1 MGGGMRGRRLA
12 ALKSANESREPK
24 FVIAARELVRA
35 APSLRPQYSRNPLCA
50 PCDGAEFSESVG
62 ARWAADARALCDW
75 DAMPPAL
82 DVAHPEGG
90 AVPADRGARKR
101 QQLLNVA
108 LFVAP
113 ALRLNP
119 RARVVD
125 FGAGGGHQTLILAR
139 AFPEATFAL
148 VDLKRR
154 SLDVAERRVQRAGL
168 ANVRVVHG
176 RIEDFREDFDV
187 GVALHACG
195 GASDAALARCV
206 EKKATFVVAPCC
218 VGKIATATDFPRRAG
233 TEPSASNDARDDAS
247 ETEPR
252 TADFDVFDAARADTH
267 DTVRDTHTRVSR
279 TTYPRSLAAREVLT
293 GDRYVAV
300 ARAADSSAS
309 VDEATETAADAFGVH
324 SRGASLVADLD
335 GLGFRDSSEE
345 EEDARLEGILESR
358 ERSPPGSPP
367 DSSEDT
373 FLTEDTKTLSLGE
386 RRMRAARLEKRLRKR
401 PSAPRASAS
410 VTAERDTQRRA
421 CKLLIESD
429 RLAAAREAGYRT
441 WLAGMHPGECTPKND
456 VLVGVFADSAERADG
471 DDGGEAAARRR
482 LLEEYEEGLGVLT
495 DPPAK
500 AFFESLI
507 N

>member
-1 MGGGMRGRRLA
+1 MRGRRLA

-101 QQLLNVA
+101 QQILNVA

-125 FGAGGGHQTLILAR
+125 FGAGGGHQTLFLAR
-139 AFPEATFAL
+139 AFPDASFAL

-218 VGKIATATDFPRRAG
+218 VGKIASATSELG
-233 TEPSASNDARDDAS
+233 TEPSSDDAG
-247 ETEPR
+247 
-252 TADFDVFDAARADTH
+252 ADVDAFDAAHADT
-267 DTVRDTHTRVSR
+267 DDVGFTIPRVSRVSR
-279 TTYPRSLAAREVLT
+279 TTYPRSLAARKVLT

-300 ARAADSSAS
+300 ARAADSSAAALARA
-309 VDEATETAADAFGVH
+309 EAKAADAFGVA
-324 SRGASLVADLD
+324 SRGASLVADLHAP
-335 GLGFRDSSEE
+335 DSSEE
-345 EEDARLEGILESR
+345 EEDARLEGILEAREHREGSSPDSR
-358 ERSPPGSPP
+358 EETRVSAC
-367 DSSEDT
+367 
-373 FLTEDTKTLSLGE
+373 
-386 RRMRAARLEKRLRKR
+386 R
-401 PSAPRASAS
+401 APR
-410 VTAERDTQRRA
+410 
-421 CKLLIESD
+421 
-429 RLAAAREAGYRT
+429 
-441 WLAGMHPGECTPKND
+441 
-456 VLVGVFADSAERADG
+456 
-471 DDGGEAAARRR
+471 
-482 LLEEYEEGLGVLT
+482 
-495 DPPAK
+495 
-500 AFFESLI
+500 
-507 N
+507 

>member
-50 PCDGAEFSESVG
+50 PCDGAEFSASVG

-195 GASDAALARCV
+195 NATDHSIARCVRANAAFLVSPCCIGKLKFSIAGGSSFSANVVDYKDTALGSRPEREAGAGAAATKASEDARNDDVVVCPPVEAITHPRSRWLSTQLASENEFAALA
-206 EKKATFVVAPCC
+206 
-218 VGKIATATDFPRRAG
+218 
-233 TEPSASNDARDDAS
+233 
-247 ETEPR
+247 
-252 TADFDVFDAARADTH
+252 AAADTGH
-267 DTVRDTHTRVSR
+267 
-279 TTYPRSLAAREVLT
+279 AAGVPGGDAPSDDVLDI
-293 GDRYVAV
+293 G
-300 ARAADSSAS
+300 RAAKTQ
-309 VDEATETAADAFGVH
+309 VE
-324 SRGASLVADLD
+324 LD
-335 GLGFRDSSEE
+335 R
-345 EEDARLEGILESR
+345 AEG
-358 ERSPPGSPP
+358 
-367 DSSEDT
+367 
-373 FLTEDTKTLSLGE
+373 
-386 RRMRAARLEKRLRKR
+386 
-401 PSAPRASAS
+401 
-410 VTAERDTQRRA
+410 
-421 CKLLIESD
+421 
-429 RLAAAREAGYRT
+429 AREAGYVVRT
-441 WLAGMHPGECTPKND
+441 LA
-456 VLVGVFADSAERADG
+456 VLNAAEAPPNKSDLIVG
-471 DDGGEAAARRR
+471 ARRGRWRDAFER
-482 LLEEYEEGLGVLT
+482 LAV
-495 DPPAK
+495 AVS
-500 AFFESLI
+500 A
-507 N
+507 

>member
-50 PCDGAEFSESVG
+50 PCDGAEFSASVG

-187 GVALHACG
+187 GVAPHACS
-195 GASDAALARCV
+195 ATDAALARCV

-218 VGKIATATDFPRRAG
+218 VGKIATAIFPRAG
-233 TEPSASNDARDDAS
+233 TEPSASNDARNDAS

-252 TADFDVFDAARADTH
+252 TADFDVFDAARADT
-267 DTVRDTHTRVSR
+267 SR

-324 SRGASLVADLD
+324 SRGASLVAELD

-373 FLTEDTKTLSLGE
+373 KTEDTKTLSLGE

-507 N
+507 D

>member
-1 MGGGMRGRRLA
+1 M
-12 ALKSANESREPK
+12 
-24 FVIAARELVRA
+24 
-35 APSLRPQYSRNPLCA
+35 
-50 PCDGAEFSESVG
+50 
-62 ARWAADARALCDW
+62 
-75 DAMPPAL
+75 
-82 DVAHPEGG
+82 
-90 AVPADRGARKR
+90 
-101 QQLLNVA
+101 
-108 LFVAP
+108 
-113 ALRLNP
+113 
-119 RARVVD
+119 
-125 FGAGGGHQTLILAR
+125 
-139 AFPEATFAL
+139 
-148 VDLKRR
+148 
-154 SLDVAERRVQRAGL
+154 
-168 ANVRVVHG
+168 
-176 RIEDFREDFDV
+176 
-187 GVALHACG
+187 
-195 GASDAALARCV
+195 
-206 EKKATFVVAPCC
+206 
-218 VGKIATATDFPRRAG
+218 
-233 TEPSASNDARDDAS
+233 
-247 ETEPR
+247 
-252 TADFDVFDAARADTH
+252 
-267 DTVRDTHTRVSR
+267 
-279 TTYPRSLAAREVLT
+279 LT

-309 VDEATETAADAFGVH
+309 VDEATETAADAFGVN
-324 SRGASLVADLD
+324 SRGASLVADLN

-345 EEDARLEGILESR
+345 EEDARLETILEAR

-367 DSSEDT
+367 DSSEETRGD
-373 FLTEDTKTLSLGE
+373 FHRGEEEDTKTLSLGE

-507 N
+507 D

>member
-101 QQLLNVA
+101 QQILNVA

-218 VGKIATATDFPRRAG
+218 VGKIASAMRAG
-233 TEPSASNDARDDAS
+233 TESSSDDARDDAV
-247 ETEPR
+247 
-252 TADFDVFDAARADTH
+252 ADVDAAHAVDTDV
-267 DTVRDTHTRVSR
+267 DTDGGVPRVRVSQ
-279 TTYPRSLAAREVLT
+279 TTYPRSLAARRILT

-300 ARAADSSAS
+300 ARAADSSAAALARA
-309 VDEATETAADAFGVH
+309 EAKAADAFGVA
-324 SRGASLVADLD
+324 SRGASLVADLHAP
-335 GLGFRDSSEE
+335 DSSEE
-345 EEDARLEGILESR
+345 EEDARLEGILEAR
-358 ERSPPGSPP
+358 EHREGSPP
-367 DSSEDT
+367 DSREETRVSRGEE
-373 FLTEDTKTLSLGE
+373 EDTKTLSLGE

-401 PSAPRASAS
+401 PGAPRASAS

-471 DDGGEAAARRR
+471 DDGEEAAARRR

-507 N
+507 D

>member
-1 MGGGMRGRRLA
+1 M
-12 ALKSANESREPK
+12 
-24 FVIAARELVRA
+24 
-35 APSLRPQYSRNPLCA
+35 
-50 PCDGAEFSESVG
+50 
-62 ARWAADARALCDW
+62 
-75 DAMPPAL
+75 
-82 DVAHPEGG
+82 
-90 AVPADRGARKR
+90 
-101 QQLLNVA
+101 A

-218 VGKIATATDFPRRAG
+218 VGKIATAIFPRAG

-252 TADFDVFDAARADTH
+252 TADFDVFDAARADT
-267 DTVRDTHTRVSR
+267 SQ

-309 VDEATETAADAFGVH
+309 VDEATETAADAFGVQQNA
-324 SRGASLVADLD
+324 SRDASLVADLD
-335 GLGFRDSSEE
+335 GLDSSEE
-345 EEDARLEGILESR
+345 EEDARLESILEAR

-367 DSSEDT
+367 DSSEET
-373 FLTEDTKTLSLGE
+373 RERFLSRRGGRHTKKRSRWASGGCA
-386 RRMRAARLEKRLRKR
+386 RAPEKRLRKR

-456 VLVGVFADSAERADG
+456 VLVGVFADPAERADG

-507 N
+507 D

>member
-1 MGGGMRGRRLA
+1 MRGRRLA

-50 PCDGAEFSESVG
+50 PCDGAEFSASVG

-218 VGKIATATDFPRRAG
+218 VGKIATAIFPRAG

-252 TADFDVFDAARADTH
+252 TADFDVFDAARADT
-267 DTVRDTHTRVSR
+267 SQ

-309 VDEATETAADAFGVH
+309 VDEATETAADAFGVN
-324 SRGASLVADLD
+324 SRGASLVADLN
-335 GLGFRDSSEE
+335 GPGFRDSSEE
-345 EEDARLEGILESR
+345 EEDARLESILEAR

-367 DSSEDT
+367 DSSEET
-373 FLTEDTKTLSLGE
+373 RVASPPVRSEEDHTTLLAG
-386 RRMRAARLEKRLRKR
+386 RAEDARARLEKRLRKR
-401 PSAPRASAS
+401 PGAPRASAS

-441 WLAGMHPGECTPKND
+441 WLAGMHPGECTPKN
-456 VLVGVFADSAERADG
+456 VTCSSVFSRIPPNAPTATTAERPRRVGVCWRNTKRGWGS
-471 DDGGEAAARRR
+471 
-482 LLEEYEEGLGVLT
+482 
-495 DPPAK
+495 
-500 AFFESLI
+500 
-507 N
+507 

>member
-125 FGAGGGHQTLILAR
+125 FGAGGGHQTLFLAR
-139 AFPEATFAL
+139 AFPEASFAL

-218 VGKIATATDFPRRAG
+218 VGKIKIASAIFRAG
-233 TEPSASNDARDDAS
+233 TEPSSDDAG
-247 ETEPR
+247 
-252 TADFDVFDAARADTH
+252 ADADAFDAAHADT
-267 DTVRDTHTRVSR
+267 DDVGITVGITDCGVPRVVRVSQ
-279 TTYPRSLAAREVLT
+279 TTYPRSLAARRVLT

-300 ARAADSSAS
+300 ARAADSSAAAS
-309 VDEATETAADAFGVH
+309 ARAEATAADAFGVA
-324 SRGASLVADLD
+324 SRGASLVADLHAP
-335 GLGFRDSSEE
+335 DSSEE
-345 EEDARLEGILESR
+345 EEDARLEGILEAR
-358 ERSPPGSPP
+358 EYTEGSPP
-367 DSSEDT
+367 DSREETRVSRGE
-373 FLTEDTKTLSLGE
+373 EKDTKTLSLGE

-401 PSAPRASAS
+401 PGAPRASAS

-456 VLVGVFADSAERADG
+456 VLVGVFADSAQRADG
-471 DDGGEAAARRR
+471 DDGEEAAARRR

-507 N
+507 D

>member
-1 MGGGMRGRRLA
+1 MRGRRLA

-101 QQLLNVA
+101 QQILNVA

-125 FGAGGGHQTLILAR
+125 FGAGGGHQTLFLAR
-139 AFPEATFAL
+139 AFPDASFAL

-218 VGKIATATDFPRRAG
+218 VGKIASAMRAG
-233 TEPSASNDARDDAS
+233 TEPSSDDARDDAV
-247 ETEPR
+247 
-252 TADFDVFDAARADTH
+252 ADVDAAHAVDTDV
-267 DTVRDTHTRVSR
+267 DTDGGVPRVRVSQ
-279 TTYPRSLAAREVLT
+279 TTYPRSLAARKVLT

-300 ARAADSSAS
+300 ARAADSSAA
-309 VDEATETAADAFGVH
+309 DPAARAEATAADAFGVA
-324 SRGASLVADLD
+324 SRGASLVADLHAP
-335 GLGFRDSSEE
+335 DSSEE
-345 EEDARLEGILESR
+345 EEDARLEGILEAREHREGSSPDSR
-358 ERSPPGSPP
+358 EETRVSAC
-367 DSSEDT
+367 
-373 FLTEDTKTLSLGE
+373 
-386 RRMRAARLEKRLRKR
+386 R
-401 PSAPRASAS
+401 APR
-410 VTAERDTQRRA
+410 
-421 CKLLIESD
+421 
-429 RLAAAREAGYRT
+429 
-441 WLAGMHPGECTPKND
+441 
-456 VLVGVFADSAERADG
+456 
-471 DDGGEAAARRR
+471 
-482 LLEEYEEGLGVLT
+482 
-495 DPPAK
+495 
-500 AFFESLI
+500 
-507 N
+507 

>member
-50 PCDGAEFSESVG
+50 PCDGAEFSASVG

-90 AVPADRGARKR
+90 AVLADRGARKR

-195 GASDAALARCV
+195 GASDAALARCI

-218 VGKIATATDFPRRAG
+218 VGKIATAIFPRAG
-233 TEPSASNDARDDAS
+233 TEPSASNDARNDAS

-252 TADFDVFDAARADTH
+252 TADFDVFDAARADT
-267 DTVRDTHTRVSR
+267 SR

-309 VDEATETAADAFGVH
+309 VDEATETAADAFGVN
-324 SRGASLVADLD
+324 SRGASLVADLN

-345 EEDARLEGILESR
+345 EEDARLESILEAR
-358 ERSPPGSPP
+358 ERSPLGSPP
-367 DSSEDT
+367 DSSEET
-373 FLTEDTKTLSLGE
+373 RVSRGEKEEEDVKTLSLGE

-456 VLVGVFADSAERADG
+456 VLIGVFADSAERADG

-507 N
+507 D

>member
-50 PCDGAEFSESVG
+50 PCDGAEFSASVG

-195 GASDAALARCV
+195 GASDAALARCI

-218 VGKIATATDFPRRAG
+218 VGKIATAIFPRAG

-252 TADFDVFDAARADTH
+252 TADFDVFDAARADT
-267 DTVRDTHTRVSR
+267 SR

-309 VDEATETAADAFGVH
+309 VDEATETAADAFGVN
-324 SRGASLVADLD
+324 SRGASLVADLN

-345 EEDARLEGILESR
+345 EEDARLESILEAR

-367 DSSEDT
+367 DSSEET
-373 FLTEDTKTLSLGE
+373 RERVSRGEEEDTQKKTLSLGE

-507 N
+507 D

>member
-125 FGAGGGHQTLILAR
+125 FGAGGGHQTLFLAR
-139 AFPEATFAL
+139 AFPEASFAL

-218 VGKIATATDFPRRAG
+218 VGKIASAIFRAG
-233 TEPSASNDARDDAS
+233 TEPSSDDARDDAA
-247 ETEPR
+247 P
-252 TADFDVFDAARADTH
+252 ADVDAAHADT
-267 DTVRDTHTRVSR
+267 DDVGITVGITDGGVPRVRVSQ
-279 TTYPRSLAAREVLT
+279 TTYPRSLAARRVLT

-300 ARAADSSAS
+300 ARAADSSAAAS
-309 VDEATETAADAFGVH
+309 ARAEAKAADAFGVA
-324 SRGASLVADLD
+324 SRGASLVADLHAP
-335 GLGFRDSSEE
+335 DSSEE
-345 EEDARLEGILESR
+345 EEDARLEGILEAR
-358 ERSPPGSPP
+358 EYTEGSPP
-367 DSSEDT
+367 DSREETRVSRGEE
-373 FLTEDTKTLSLGE
+373 EDTKTLSLGE

-401 PSAPRASAS
+401 PGAPRASAS

-471 DDGGEAAARRR
+471 DDGEEAAARRR

-507 N
+507 D

>member
-1 MGGGMRGRRLA
+1 MRGRRLA

-252 TADFDVFDAARADTH
+252 TADFDVFDAARADT
-267 DTVRDTHTRVSR
+267 SR

-309 VDEATETAADAFGVH
+309 VDEATETAADAFGFQQNA
-324 SRGASLVADLD
+324 SRDASLVADLD
-335 GLGFRDSSEE
+335 APDSSEE

-367 DSSEDT
+367 DSSEET
-373 FLTEDTKTLSLGE
+373 RAPAAKRKT
-386 RRMRAARLEKRLRKR
+386 RKR
-401 PSAPRASAS
+401 SRWASGGCA
-410 VTAERDTQRRA
+410 RRA
-421 CKLLIESD
+421 WRSD
-429 RLAAAREAGYRT
+429 CGNAR
-441 WLAGMHPGECTPKND
+441 
-456 VLVGVFADSAERADG
+456 
-471 DDGGEAAARRR
+471 ARRAR
-482 LLEEYEEGLGVLT
+482 
-495 DPPAK
+495 PPLSPRSATRRG
-500 AFFESLI
+500 ARVSS
-507 N
+507 

>member
-1 MGGGMRGRRLA
+1 MRGRRLA

-50 PCDGAEFSESVG
+50 PCDGAEFSASVG

-206 EKKATFVVAPCC
+206 EKKATFV
-218 VGKIATATDFPRRAG
+218 D
-233 TEPSASNDARDDAS
+233 
-247 ETEPR
+247 
-252 TADFDVFDAARADTH
+252 
-267 DTVRDTHTRVSR
+267 
-279 TTYPRSLAAREVLT
+279 
-293 GDRYVAV
+293 
-300 ARAADSSAS
+300 
-309 VDEATETAADAFGVH
+309 
-324 SRGASLVADLD
+324 
-335 GLGFRDSSEE
+335 
-345 EEDARLEGILESR
+345 
-358 ERSPPGSPP
+358 
-367 DSSEDT
+367 
-373 FLTEDTKTLSLGE
+373 
-386 RRMRAARLEKRLRKR
+386 
-401 PSAPRASAS
+401 
-410 VTAERDTQRRA
+410 
-421 CKLLIESD
+421 
-429 RLAAAREAGYRT
+429 
-441 WLAGMHPGECTPKND
+441 
-456 VLVGVFADSAERADG
+456 
-471 DDGGEAAARRR
+471 
-482 LLEEYEEGLGVLT
+482 
-495 DPPAK
+495 
-500 AFFESLI
+500 
-507 N
+507 